1 VSEAMGSE
9 VERLESILVELELS
23 PDVLRNDPSGET
35 WLPEEARALVQA
47 HPECRRALDEFVEC
61 EVGLWRVSQ
70 DQNPMLLHA
79 ADPFFTARVVGAL
92 PGPRSGTRLTPR
104 RRALLLGLF
113 HAIAVLLAVVVV
125 TMVPESTARWAEQ
138 AHSMLS
144 WGSDLGGLWFAATAV
159 AGAVLIAFVVGRTHT
174 PTA

>member
-1 VSEAMGSE
+1 MGSE

-23 PDVLRNDPSGET
+23 PEVLRHDPKGET

-70 DQNPMLLHA
+70 DQDPMMLRA
-79 ADPFFTARVVGAL
+79 VDPFFTARVVGAL
-92 PGPRSGTRLTPR
+92 PGPRAGTRLSPK
-104 RRALLLGLF
+104 RRALVLGLF
-113 HAIAVLLAVVVV
+113 HVIAGLLTYVVV
-125 TMVPESTARWAEQ
+125 TMVPESAARWAEQ
-138 AHSMLS
+138 AHIMLS
-144 WGSDLGGLWFAATAV
+144 WGSELGGMWLAATAV
-159 AGAVLIAFVVGRTHT
+159 AGAVLLAFVVGRTHT